1 MKNSLKKYKVTY
13 NAPVTITFCVVAL
26 IALVLNYI
34 THGSTNRLLF
44 SVHRAGSP
52 LYSPLTW
59 LRFVTHVFGH
69 ADIGHYVGNITLI
82 LVLGPGLEERL
93 GSGRLLTTMFVT
105 ALLAGIAEYFFFPS
119 YLLLGASGIVFMMI
133 LMASLGGMRSGG
145 IPLTLILVFVI
156 YVGGEIYTGITAADN
171 VSQLAHVIG
180 GICGAVLGMGMR
192 SDPKKK

>member
-1 MKNSLKKYKVTY
+1 MKYSLKKYKVTY

-133 LMASLGGMRSGG
+133 ILSSAGNAKKGE
-145 IPLTLILVFVI
+145 IPLTLILVFLF
-156 YVGGEIYTGITAADN
+156 YVGGEIVDGLFVSDN
-171 VSQLAHVIG
+171 VSQLTHILG
-180 GICGAVLGMGMR
+180 GVCGAVTAV
-192 SDPKKK
+192 KKA

>member
-1 MKNSLKKYKVTY
+1 MNHSLKKYKVTY

-26 IALVLNYI
+26 IALVLNYV
-34 THGSTNRLLF
+34 THGSTNHLLF
-44 SVHRAGSP
+44 SVHHTGSP

-82 LVLGPGLEERL
+82 LVLSPGLEERL

-105 ALLAGIAEYFFFPS
+105 ALLAGVVEYFFFPS

-133 LMASLGGMRSGG
+133 ILSSAGNAKKGE
-145 IPLTLILVFVI
+145 IPLTLILVFLF
-156 YVGGEIYTGITAADN
+156 YVGGEIVDGLFVSDN
-171 VSQLAHVIG
+171 VSQLTHILG
-180 GICGAVLGMGMR
+180 GVCGAVTAV
-192 SDPKKK
+192 KKA